1 MQIVVFLGQRIHL
14 LGFIF
19 TSCHKLSVT
28 PKTERADVGASC
40 AGVNAGQSLL
50 SEVSPLELS
59 HKVESLFL
67 FLQDI

>member
-28 PKTERADVGASC
+28 PKTERVDVGASC
-40 AGVNAGQSLL
+40 AGVNAGQSLCCQ
-50 SEVSPLELS
+50 
-59 HKVESLFL
+59 KSLL
-67 FLQDI
+67 WSRATK